1 MRKKSEAK
9 SKFLSFLQWVRQQ
22 SDSDGKAYRV
32 HQLRT
37 DGGGEY
43 TANEKAVILSE
54 FSKLC
59 KDGTANL
66 QGREIRHTKT
76 SAHTPQQN
84 GISERLNRTLANA
97 ARTSLIDMGL
107 SHMFWS

>member
-1 MRKKSEAK
+1 MCELTRYTCVYFMKRKSEAR

-22 SDSDGKAYRV
+22 SASDGTAYRV

-37 DGGGEY
+37 DGGSEY

-59 KDGTANL
+59 KDGKANL

-76 SAHTPQQN
+76 SAPPPSRMALVSASIAPSPTLH
-84 GISERLNRTLANA
+84 GRL
-97 ARTSLIDMGL
+97 
-107 SHMFWS
+107 